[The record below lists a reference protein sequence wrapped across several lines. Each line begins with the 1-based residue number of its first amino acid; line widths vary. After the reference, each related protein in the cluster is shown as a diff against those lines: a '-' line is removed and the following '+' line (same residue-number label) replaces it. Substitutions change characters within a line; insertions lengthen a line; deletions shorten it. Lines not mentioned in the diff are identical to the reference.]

1 MFCRLSYRCKMLHLP
16 SMWCSTTPLYSL
28 VCGKLELAN
37 IEPTWYMCALTSD
50 FVSHFVLWW
59 WKFCSGRNVYMQFSS
74 HQELTTMDQPGQ
86 PRRLPSEQVR
96 VLCLIY
102 ILSFGSSRVFFPPS
116 WPLPFALW
124 EGCPASFFAQVL
136 LAFSL
141 HSLFFLF
148 HVAGGLSLLW
158 PSPGTAAQPNSLNYH
173 SQPALSHHCGCAAP
187 SVFPS
192 WLCREDRHL
201 PEVSW
206 SAFLC
211 LYSVL
216 FLSLFLSFVFFPF
229 YFCDGDGWF

>member
-1 MFCRLSYRCKMLHLP
+1 
-16 SMWCSTTPLYSL
+16 
-28 VCGKLELAN
+28 
-37 IEPTWYMCALTSD
+37 MCALTSD

-59 WKFCSGRNVYMQFSS
+59 WDFPHIKNLPPWISLVSLGGCPRN
-74 HQELTTMDQPGQ
+74 
-86 PRRLPSEQVR
+86 RSESCVWSTS
-96 VLCLIY
+96 CL
-102 ILSFGSSRVFFPPS
+102 LGHPECFFPPS

-124 EGCPASFFAQVL
+124 EGHPASFFAQVL
-136 LAFSL
+136 LALSL
-141 HSLFFLF
+141 LSLFFLF
-148 HVAGGLSLLW
+148 HVVGGLSLLW

-216 FLSLFLSFVFFPF
+216 FLSLFLSFVSSPSIFVMGMGD
-229 YFCDGDGWF
+229 FCSCKLSALYGIGSIIS